1 MVGTMDIMVMVGIM
15 VGIMVTMVMAGDI
28 IAGTMDL
35 GITMDTM

>member
-1 MVGTMDIMVMVGIM
+1 MVIHMVGTMDIMDM
-15 VGIMVTMVMAGDI
+15 VGIMVTMVMVGDT